1 MSDPSWREP
10 DGVYV
15 FLVAGLHP
23 EQLKR
28 GTGEVCASVSADYV
42 SVLVCVASCVYT
54 FVWVLY
60 SRLHA

>member
-1 MSDPSWREP
+1 M
-10 DGVYV
+10 YV